1 MRKPEIRGGLLV
13 FLVYLFATCIATL
26 GMYFSITD
34 YVFYNTV
41 HAWLCILVFFL
52 KAAGIVFF
60 FRRSSFFPYLHAGY
74 EILWLILY
82 LSIEPSRYP
91 STSAFIFGSALIPL
105 IGIIYLFISERAK
118 FYFGRHTVI
127 ADDTKPTVSQEKYSF
142 PSIYGT
148 PKSTETDVSDAPP
161 SDNPA
166 QTDAPQGKA
175 VLPETEAAPSEPETE
190 PSSASPVSVSS
201 ADVPPKKKTIN
212 KTAVVITAIVCV
224 TAIALV
230 CLFMFGSRP
239 ASPASAPLPSP
250 SVTFPS
256 VVGTWELDK
265 IVIHNT
271 GDDNGVTLSKEQFLE
286 YAGYSDISEY
296 GLEFESDGNII
307 LYVNTYQISG
317 TWEEVGLS
325 YIAKFPSDDNSPYRF
340 VLDDNTLTLEIE
352 ADDGLRGTLYFE
364 KQ

>member
-74 EILWLILY
+74 EILYYILY
-82 LSIEPSRYP
+82 ISVEPGRYH
-91 STSAFIFGSALIPL
+91 SALADPVYFIGSALIPL
-105 IGIIYLFISERAK
+105 IGIVYLFVSKRAK

-127 ADDTKPTVSQEKYSF
+127 ADDTKPTVSPGKYSF

-230 CLFMFGSRP
+230 CLLMFGSRP

-256 VVGTWELDK
+256 VVGTWDIDMVDYE
-265 IVIHNT
+265 T
-271 GDDNGVTLSKEQFLE
+271 GLTLSKEQFLGALGYTE
-286 YAGYSDISEY
+286 YSFELFADGSLAVNENGEKLY
-296 GLEFESDGNII
+296 GSWKQFDNSIYL
-307 LYVNTYQISG
+307 
-317 TWEEVGLS
+317 
-325 YIAKFPSDDNSPYRF
+325 SDDYGS
-340 VLDDNTLTLEIE
+340 LHGILKDDTLSIDVTNIE
-352 ADDGLRGTLYFE
+352 TSCTMYFK